1 MGSRST
7 ANPGYSVGPT
17 VPVEASQSV
26 RHGPPSSRDPAAT
39 GLSIVSIYGD
49 SGVRFET
56 RAIHVGQAVENLLKD
71 LVAAL
76 R

>member
-26 RHGPPSSRDPAAT
+26 RHGPPSSRDPAGT

-49 SGVRFET
+49 SGVKFET
-56 RAIHVGQAVENLLKD
+56 RVHVGQEGENLLAD
-71 LVAAL
+71 LAAAL